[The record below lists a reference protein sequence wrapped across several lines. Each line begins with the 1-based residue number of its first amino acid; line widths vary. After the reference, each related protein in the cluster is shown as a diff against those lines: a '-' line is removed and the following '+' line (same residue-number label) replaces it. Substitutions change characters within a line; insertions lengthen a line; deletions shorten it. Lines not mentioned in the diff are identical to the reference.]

1 MGELASQQC
10 RVGGGEGVEWMK
22 GRESEREKL
31 GWKVGRAG
39 EVGGGRSRS
48 PGRADGRT
56 DNQRGRKNALRRER
70 KPARVE
76 RTGGRA
82 GGRRLDKAQGRSGG
96 SAPTRRRRR
105 TQAGKNR
112 LPQMK
117 AASILVMV
125 HPLRRVRRSKDYERD
140 VGMNWRRHGVGGRW
154 RVPSDRCS

>member
-10 RVGGGEGVEWMK
+10 RVGGEGVSVEWMK

-31 GWKVGRAG
+31 GWKVGRDG

-48 PGRADGRT
+48 HGRADADGRA

-70 KPARVE
+70 EASKSRE
-76 RTGGRA
+76 DRRA
-82 GGRRLDKAQGRSGG
+82 GDASTRPKAVVVGRPRRRAGEGRR
-96 SAPTRRRRR
+96 
-105 TQAGKNR
+105 QAGKNR

-125 HPLRRVRRSKDYERD
+125 HPLRRVRRSKDDERD
-140 VGMNWRRHGVGGRW
+140 VGMTARMALVAE
-154 RVPSDRCS
+154 

>member
-31 GWKVGRAG
+31 GWKVGRDG

-82 GGRRLDKAQGRSGG
+82 GDASTRPKAVVVVRPRRGAGEGRRQV
-96 SAPTRRRRR
+96 R
-105 TQAGKNR
+105 TGYRK
-112 LPQMK
+112 
-117 AASILVMV
+117 
-125 HPLRRVRRSKDYERD
+125 
-140 VGMNWRRHGVGGRW
+140 
-154 RVPSDRCS
+154 